1 MSARTP
7 RAARRL
13 VLTGI
18 AVSLC
23 ATALLAIGILLFGDF
38 GETEGRILGTTML
51 LAGYGLLA
59 LPAGFLL
66 DQSRHRAL
74 AGAVIALTA
83 TALALNLIALWS
95 GGGSAA
101 LGKSVGTVTFF
112 AVAASQTGALSA
124 RRRATDPSSVSA
136 LFVFSCGLALFLAV
150 MATAVVWAEP
160 HGQVYLRILGALA
173 VLDVLLVA
181 LQPVLALALAR
192 PRGEVYHLR
201 VGFERGDEL
210 ETDVVAS
217 DFAAAASRAIRET
230 ERAGRRVRQVA
241 RV

>member
-1 MSARTP
+1 MSARSP
-7 RAARRL
+7 RTARRL
-13 VLTGI
+13 VLTGV
-18 AVSLC
+18 AVSLS

-74 AGAVIALTA
+74 AGALVALAA
-83 TALALNLIALWS
+83 TALALSLISIWS
-95 GGGSAA
+95 GGGSAT
-101 LGKSVGTVTFF
+101 LGKSVGTLTFF
-112 AVAASQTGALSA
+112 AVAASQTGALAA
-124 RRRATDPSSVSA
+124 RRRATDPSSVNV
-136 LFVFSCGLALFLAV
+136 LFAFSCGLALLLAV
-150 MATAVVWAEP
+150 MATALLWAEP
-160 HGQVYLRILGALA
+160 HGQLYLRILGALA

-181 LQPVLALALAR
+181 LQPVLALAR

-201 VGFERGDEL
+201 IGFELGEEV
-210 ETDVVAS
+210 ETDVEAP

-230 ERAGRRVRQVA
+230 ERSGHRVRRVA

>member
-1 MSARTP
+1 MSARPP

-18 AVSLC
+18 AVSLS

-74 AGAVIALTA
+74 AGAVIALAA

-95 GGGSAA
+95 GGGSAT

-136 LFVFSCGLALFLAV
+136 LFMFSCGLALFLAV
-150 MATAVVWAEP
+150 LATAVVWAEP
-160 HGQVYLRILGALA
+160 HGQVYVRILGALA

-181 LQPVLALALAR
+181 LQPVLALAR

-201 VGFERGDEL
+201 VGFERGEEL
-210 ETDVVAS
+210 ETDVEAS

-230 ERAGRRVRQVA
+230 ERAGRRVRLVA